1 MFYMG
6 SNREYIDRKN
16 SLFHVNFEEVDNMKY
31 RVRFDGY
38 VKVDCKENEDVYE
51 IIENS
56 FKNAESTLEENE
68 HISVAEL
75 YDLEAE
81 ELD

>member
-1 MFYMG
+1 
-6 SNREYIDRKN
+6 
-16 SLFHVNFEEVDNMKY
+16 MKY
-31 RVRFDGY
+31 KVSFNGY
-38 VKVDCKENEDVYE
+38 IEVGCKENENVYE

-56 FKNAESTLEENE
+56 FENAESTLEENE

>member
-1 MFYMG
+1 
-6 SNREYIDRKN
+6 
-16 SLFHVNFEEVDNMKY
+16 MKY

-38 VKVDCKENEDVYE
+38 VKVECENDENVYDV
-51 IIENS
+51 IRNS
-56 FKNAESTLEENE
+56 FKNAEVKLEENE

-81 ELD
+81 EID

>member
-1 MFYMG
+1 
-6 SNREYIDRKN
+6 
-16 SLFHVNFEEVDNMKY
+16 MKY

-51 IIENS
+51 IIKNS
-56 FKNAESTLEENE
+56 FKNAESILEENE

>member
-1 MFYMG
+1 M
-6 SNREYIDRKN
+6 SEEITV
-16 SLFHVNFEEVDNMKY
+16 SLVIRRYNNMRY
-31 RVRFDGY
+31 RVSFDGY
-38 VKVDCKENEDVYE
+38 VEVDCKENENVYE

-56 FKNAESTLEENE
+56 FENAESTLEENE

>member
-1 MFYMG
+1 
-6 SNREYIDRKN
+6 
-16 SLFHVNFEEVDNMKY
+16 MKY
-31 RVRFDGY
+31 RVKFDGY

>member
-1 MFYMG
+1 
-6 SNREYIDRKN
+6 
-16 SLFHVNFEEVDNMKY
+16 MKY
-31 RVRFDGY
+31 RVRFGGY